1 MNKKILLIEKDRRLK
16 EFWLDVLQDEGFS
29 VVSLNPEEDL
39 SHLKG
44 IAPDLIFLGT
54 GLDKTSSCGILED
67 MKKKN
72 EKLLVISPANPE
84 DLIKELDAIE
94 AQGLSP
100 KKHPIRVDQVKTVIR
115 EAVKIKELKDR
126 YNFKNLVGKSHGIQ
140 EVFTAISQVVQS
152 HVTTILITGETGTGK
167 EEVARAIHYNSARA
181 EKPFLAISCTAMPE
195 TLMESEL
202 FGHEAG
208 AFTDARSIKKGLLD
222 LADKGTV
229 FLDEIG
235 DMRIGLQAKLLRFLE
250 ERKIRRLGGTKD
262 IPVDV
267 RIIAA
272 TNKDLEK
279 MVEQGQFRK
288 DLYYRLKVFPISI
301 PPLSERKED
310 IPLLAKHFI
319 DYFNVE
325 LKKEIKGIR
334 FSAREKLINYNW
346 PGNVRELKNVIER
359 AMILSSGD
367 FIQTNG
373 LILEGSV
380 LNPQET
386 LSLVEN
392 EKKLI
397 KIALKKADGNQTKAS
412 QLLGITR
419 FSLRN
424 RIKKYGVS

>member
-1 MNKKILLIEKDRRLK
+1 
-16 EFWLDVLQDEGFS
+16 
-29 VVSLNPEEDL
+29 
-39 SHLKG
+39 
-44 IAPDLIFLGT
+44 
-54 GLDKTSSCGILED
+54 
-67 MKKKN
+67 
-72 EKLLVISPANPE
+72 
-84 DLIKELDAIE
+84 
-94 AQGLSP
+94 
-100 KKHPIRVDQVKTVIR
+100 
-115 EAVKIKELKDR
+115 
-126 YNFKNLVGKSHGIQ
+126 
-140 EVFTAISQVVQS
+140 
-152 HVTTILITGETGTGK
+152 
-167 EEVARAIHYNSARA
+167 
-181 EKPFLAISCTAMPE
+181 
-195 TLMESEL
+195 
-202 FGHEAG
+202 
-208 AFTDARSIKKGLLD
+208 
-222 LADKGTV
+222 
-229 FLDEIG
+229 
-235 DMRIGLQAKLLRFLE
+235 MRIGLQAKLLRFLE